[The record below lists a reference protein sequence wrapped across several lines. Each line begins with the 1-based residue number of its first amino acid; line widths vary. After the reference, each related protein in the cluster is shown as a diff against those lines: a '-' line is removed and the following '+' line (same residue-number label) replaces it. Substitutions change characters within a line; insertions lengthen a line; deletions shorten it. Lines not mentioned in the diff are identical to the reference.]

1 MQRDLRDLV
10 PERDLPKDMKHTA
23 GWDST
28 VKLRKRKYSIF
39 QKVGR
44 KPNTKGG
51 GLKFHQRKYVA
62 QDRSSGLDP
71 TSLQPEEEESQGPPE
86 LGVDTQILPV
96 NDLLNPP
103 MSHPTSLTVINHSL
117 ITHREALTQ
126 LLTEE
131 SFSLAESDLMLAD
144 FHLRGT
150 RTTSFIVRSQA
161 GKLTV
166 WELCRPPGCGHSL
179 LGLRGLPLAWVRAPV
194 RSQQLVEPQDPRAAR
209 AAAVRRSRQSGA
221 GAPGDQIDR
230 RRRPRSGLRRF
241 SAPSPNRVA
250 PLRGWGETPGGGGGA
265 QRARSEAAGDVPA
278 SPGAAQGCGL
288 QAPRALRPHERPGAQ
303 HPPTTASW
311 FLTTPPGPP
320 CFSGASLRSAALHPG
335 PAHRAGADG
344 APGPHWGAHSCSCQM
359 QKLRL
364 KEAMKL
370 DQVLQRQRT
379 QAGISTQAVWLQSR
393 TATLCC
399 FSSHSANI
407 GSSCSHFEDKV
418 SSIGILQYR
427 WLSMVPVQPCTS
439 SFSRWEV
446 SFLFLLPCNCE
457 ARLEHTS
464 FSFSCASLF
473 FTAPGSSLLW
483 PSLMHILLHN
493 SPGSELL

>member
-1 MQRDLRDLV
+1 MAFVAAVNGFSRYVFQASSSLV
-10 PERDLPKDMKHTA
+10 
-23 GWDST
+23 
-28 VKLRKRKYSIF
+28 
-39 QKVGR
+39 
-44 KPNTKGG
+44 
-51 GLKFHQRKYVA
+51 
-62 QDRSSGLDP
+62 
-71 TSLQPEEEESQGPPE
+71 
-86 LGVDTQILPV
+86 
-96 NDLLNPP
+96 
-103 MSHPTSLTVINHSL
+103 
-117 ITHREALTQ
+117 
-126 LLTEE
+126 
-131 SFSLAESDLMLAD
+131 
-144 FHLRGT
+144 GT

-166 WELCRPPGCGHSL
+166 VRLQRTLVVAPLLPLFTPPVVQWELCRPPGCGHSL

-194 RSQQLVEPQDPRAAR
+194 RSQQLVEPRDPRAAR

-250 PLRGWGETPGGGGGA
+250 PLLGWGETPGGGGGA

-344 APGPHWGAHSCSCQM
+344 APGPHWGAHGCSCQM

-457 ARLEHTS
+457 ARLKHTS
-464 FSFSCASLF
+464 FSFSCAF
-473 FTAPGSSLLW
+473 LW
-483 PSLMHILLHN
+483 KELPLLHC
-493 SPGSELL
+493 SGLFPTLAQPYGHFAP

>member
-1 MQRDLRDLV
+1 
-10 PERDLPKDMKHTA
+10 
-23 GWDST
+23 
-28 VKLRKRKYSIF
+28 
-39 QKVGR
+39 
-44 KPNTKGG
+44 
-51 GLKFHQRKYVA
+51 
-62 QDRSSGLDP
+62 
-71 TSLQPEEEESQGPPE
+71 
-86 LGVDTQILPV
+86 
-96 NDLLNPP
+96 
-103 MSHPTSLTVINHSL
+103 MSD
-117 ITHREALTQ
+117 
-126 LLTEE
+126 
-131 SFSLAESDLMLAD
+131 AES
-144 FHLRGT
+144 
-150 RTTSFIVRSQA
+150 
-161 GKLTV
+161 

-179 LGLRGLPLAWVRAPV
+179 LGLHGLPLAWVRAPV

-230 RRRPRSGLRRF
+230 RRQPRSGLRRF

-250 PLRGWGETPGGGGGA
+250 PLLGWGETPGGGGGA

-278 SPGAAQGCGL
+278 SALRRGTGGHQRGRQRLQFPGAPTHLQESPTAATSRALAVFPRYPGGRQRLPPGAAQGCGL

-457 ARLEHTS
+457 ARLKHTS
-464 FSFSCASLF
+464 FSFSCAF
-473 FTAPGSSLLW
+473 LW
-483 PSLMHILLHN
+483 KELPLLHC
-493 SPGSELL
+493 SGLFPTLAQPYGHFAP